1 MKKHFM
7 FFIMA
12 LATVIPGIL
21 NETVAQNPGQSQLTG
36 KIKALETQYPGLCS
50 VRSLAKTAAGN
61 DIWLITIG
69 TGEKDTKPGIVVA
82 GGVDGRYLF
91 SRELAYG
98 FDEKILMASAENETK
113 DLLRK
118 VTFYILPDL
127 SPEASA
133 QYYGKIRYERNV
145 NSRPTDDDRDFAVDE
160 DPFEDLN
167 KDGFI
172 TLIRVKDPAGNYI
185 ESSDDRR
192 LMIKAD
198 ISKGQTGDYF
208 VYSEGTDND
217 KDGSFNEDGEGGVAF
232 NRNFTFNYEEFGRNS
247 GQYPVSEP
255 EVKAVADFLFDRF
268 NVYAVF
274 TFGPQDNLGQ
284 PMKVPDRPENARGS
298 SSDPAPY
305 QQGDPGMMRRERGK
319 ITSILK
325 TDETVNKLVSD
336 RYHEITGL
344 KGAPAS
350 ATEPG
355 NFMEWA
361 YFHYGRYSFSTPGWW
376 LTSEKGKNAEAEF
389 LKFAEKKNLTDVFV
403 PWTKI
408 DHPDFPGKTVEAGG
422 IKPFVMINPP
432 QDTTAALIDSH
443 YRFLKAIAAMH
454 PELEFLDVRT
464 EDAGENI
471 YRIILKVHNKGIFAT
486 CTEAGDQNIWTR
498 IMRIS
503 VETDKGQTL
512 ISGQKVQRIQ
522 RLQGDESAE
531 FSWLVSGKG
540 KVNITAGAANTGTI
554 STSLV
559 LK

>member
-1 MKKHFM
+1 
-7 FFIMA
+7 MA
-12 LATVIPGIL
+12 MAVAMLSLL
-21 NETVAQNPGQSQLTG
+21 NRAEAQLLDQGSLSG
-36 KIKALETQYPGLCS
+36 KIKALETQYPGFCS
-50 VRSLAKTAAGN
+50 VKSLAKTAGGN

-69 TGEKDTKPGIVVA
+69 TGDKDTKPGIVIA

-98 FDEKILMASAENETK
+98 FAERILRVSAENEIK
-113 DLLRK
+113 DLLAK

-127 SPEASA
+127 SPDASA
-133 QYYGKIRYERNV
+133 QYYGKIKYERNV
-145 NSRPTDDDRDFAVDE
+145 NTRPTDDDRDFAVDE
-160 DPFEDLN
+160 DPSEDLN
-167 KDGFI
+167 NDGFI
-172 TLIRVKDPAGNYI
+172 TLIRVKDPAGNYM
-185 ESSDDRR
+185 ENSDDRR
-192 LMIKAD
+192 LMVKAD
-198 ISKGQTGDYF
+198 ISKGQTGDYL
-208 VYSEGTDND
+208 VYSEGIDND

-247 GQYPVSEP
+247 GQYPISEP
-255 EVKAVADFLFDRF
+255 EVKAVADFLYDRF
-268 NVYAVF
+268 NIYAVF

-284 PMKVPDRPENARGS
+284 PMKAPDRPENARGS
-298 SSDPAPY
+298 ASDPAPY
-305 QQGDPGMMRRERGK
+305 QQPDPGMMRRERVK
-319 ITSILK
+319 ITSIMK
-325 TDETVNKLVSD
+325 TDETINKLVSD
-336 RYHEITGL
+336 RYHELTGL

-350 ATEPG
+350 VAEPG
-355 NFMEWA
+355 SFMDWA
-361 YFHYGRYSFSTPGWW
+361 YFHYGRYSFGTPGWW
-376 LTSEKGKNAEAEF
+376 LTTEKGKNAEAEF
-389 LKFAEKKNLTDVFV
+389 LKFTEKKNLTDVFV
-403 PWTKI
+403 PWIKI

-454 PELEFLDVRT
+454 PELEFLDIKT

-471 YRIILKVHNKGIFAT
+471 YRITLKVHNKGIFAT

-503 VETDKGQTL
+503 VETDKAQTL

-540 KVNITAGAANTGTI
+540 KVNITAGAANTGTTN
-554 STSLV
+554 TSIV

>member
-1 MKKHFM
+1 MT
-7 FFIMA
+7 
-12 LATVIPGIL
+12 LASVMMSIL
-21 NETVAQNPGQSQLTG
+21 NEAGAQIPGQSHLTG
-36 KIKALETQYPGLCS
+36 KIKALETQYPGFCS
-50 VRSLAKTAAGN
+50 VRSLAKTAGGN

-69 TGEKDTKPGIVVA
+69 TGEKDSKPGIVVA

-98 FDEKILMASAENETK
+98 FAEKILSASAENEIK
-113 DLLRK
+113 DLLGK

-127 SPEASA
+127 SPEASS
-133 QYYGKIRYERNV
+133 QYYGRIRYERNV

-160 DPFEDLN
+160 DPYEDLN
-167 KDGFI
+167 NDGLI
-172 TLIRVKDPAGNYI
+172 TLIRVKDPAGNYT
-185 ESSDDRR
+185 ESADDSR
-192 LMIKAD
+192 LMVKAD
-198 ISKGQTGDYF
+198 ISKGQTGDYL
-208 VYSEGTDND
+208 VYSEGVDND

-232 NRNFTFNYEEFGRNS
+232 NRNFTFNYEEFGKNS

-268 NVYAVF
+268 NIYAVF

-284 PMKVPDRPENARGS
+284 PMKAPERQENARGS
-298 SSDPAPY
+298 SSAPAPY
-305 QQGDPGMMRRERGK
+305 QQGDPGMMRRERVK
-319 ITSILK
+319 ITSIMK
-325 TDETVNKLVSD
+325 TDETINKLVSD

-344 KGAPAS
+344 KGAPPTVS
-350 ATEPG
+350 EPG

-361 YFHYGRYSFSTPGWW
+361 YYHYGRYSFSTPGWW

-389 LKFAEKKNLTDVFV
+389 LKFAEKKNMTDVFV
-403 PWTKI
+403 AWTKSY
-408 DHPDFPGKTVEAGG
+408 HPDFPGKTVEAGG
-422 IKPFVMINPP
+422 IKPFAMLNPP

-454 PELEFLDVRT
+454 PELEFLDVKA
-464 EDAGENI
+464 ENAGDNI
-471 YRIILKVHNKGIFAT
+471 YRITMKVHNKGIFAT

-498 IMRIS
+498 IMRITI
-503 VETDKGQTL
+503 EPGNGQAL

-554 STSLV
+554 NTSIV

>member
-1 MKKHFM
+1 
-7 FFIMA
+7 
-12 LATVIPGIL
+12 
-21 NETVAQNPGQSQLTG
+21 
-36 KIKALETQYPGLCS
+36 
-50 VRSLAKTAAGN
+50 
-61 DIWLITIG
+61 
-69 TGEKDTKPGIVVA
+69 
-82 GGVDGRYLF
+82 
-91 SRELAYG
+91 
-98 FDEKILMASAENETK
+98 
-113 DLLRK
+113 
-118 VTFYILPDL
+118 
-127 SPEASA
+127 
-133 QYYGKIRYERNV
+133 
-145 NSRPTDDDRDFAVDE
+145 
-160 DPFEDLN
+160 
-167 KDGFI
+167 
-172 TLIRVKDPAGNYI
+172 
-185 ESSDDRR
+185 
-192 LMIKAD
+192 
-198 ISKGQTGDYF
+198 
-208 VYSEGTDND
+208 
-217 KDGSFNEDGEGGVAF
+217 
-232 NRNFTFNYEEFGRNS
+232 
-247 GQYPVSEP
+247 
-255 EVKAVADFLFDRF
+255 
-268 NVYAVF
+268 
-274 TFGPQDNLGQ
+274 
-284 PMKVPDRPENARGS
+284 
-298 SSDPAPY
+298 
-305 QQGDPGMMRRERGK
+305 
-319 ITSILK
+319 
-325 TDETVNKLVSD
+325 
-336 RYHEITGL
+336 
-344 KGAPAS
+344 
-350 ATEPG
+350 
-355 NFMEWA
+355 MEWA

>member
-1 MKKHFM
+1 
-7 FFIMA
+7 MA
-12 LATVIPGIL
+12 LAAVMLSLL
-21 NETVAQNPGQSQLTG
+21 NPVRAQFPEQGQLSE
-36 KIKALETQYPGLCS
+36 KVRALETQYPGLCS
-50 VRSLAKTAAGN
+50 VRSLIKTAGGF

-82 GGVDGRYLF
+82 GGVDGKYVF
-91 SRELAYG
+91 SRDLAYG
-98 FDEKILMASAENETK
+98 FAERILKAASENEIK
-113 DLLRK
+113 ELLNK
-118 VTFYILPDL
+118 ITFYILPDL
-127 SPEASA
+127 SPEAASQYSA
-133 QYYGKIRYERNV
+133 KIRYERNI

-167 KDGFI
+167 NDGLI

-185 ESSDDRR
+185 ESTDDAR
-192 LMIKAD
+192 LMVKAD
-198 ISKGQTGDYF
+198 ISRGQTGNYL
-208 VYSEGTDND
+208 VYSEGVDND
-217 KDGSFNEDGEGGVAF
+217 KDGSFNEDGEGGVNF
-232 NRNFTFNYEEFGRNS
+232 NRNFTFNYEEFGKNS
-247 GQYPVSEP
+247 GQYPISEP

-274 TFGPQDNLGQ
+274 SFGPQDNLGQ
-284 PMKVPDRPENARGS
+284 PMKAADRTENSRGS
-298 SSDPAPY
+298 LQEPSQN
-305 QQGDPGMMRRERGK
+305 QQGDPGMMRRERVK
-319 ITSILK
+319 ITSIMK
-325 TDETVNKLVSD
+325 TDETINKLVSD

-350 ATEPG
+350 VTEPG

-376 LTSEKGKNAEAEF
+376 LASEKGKNAEAEF
-389 LKFAEKKNLTDVFV
+389 LKFAEKKNLSDMFV

-408 DHPDFPGKTVEAGG
+408 DHPDFPGKTTEVGG

-432 QDTTAALIDSH
+432 QDTIAGLIDSH
-443 YRFLKAIAAMH
+443 YRFITAIAAMH
-454 PELEFLDVRT
+454 PELEFLDIKT
-464 EDAGENI
+464 ENAGENI
-471 YRIILKVHNKGIFAT
+471 YRITMKVHNKGIFAT

-503 VETDKGQTL
+503 VEPGTGQTL
-512 ISGQKVQRIQ
+512 LSGQKVQRIQ

-540 KVNITAGAANTGTI
+540 NISIKAEAANTGTI
-554 STSLV
+554 STAVV

>member
-1 MKKHFM
+1 
-7 FFIMA
+7 MA
-12 LATVIPGIL
+12 MAVAMLSLL
-21 NETVAQNPGQSQLTG
+21 NCAIAQYPVQDRLSGL
-36 KIKALETQYPGLCS
+36 IRALETQHPGLCS
-50 VRSLAKTAAGN
+50 VKSLAKTAGGN

-69 TGEKDTKPGIVVA
+69 TGDKDTKPGIVIA

-98 FDEKILMASAENETK
+98 FAERILRASAENEIK
-113 DLLRK
+113 DLLGK

-133 QYYGKIRYERNV
+133 QYFGKIRYERNV
-145 NSRPTDDDRDFAVDE
+145 NTRPTDDDRDFEVDE
-160 DPFEDLN
+160 DPFEDLS

-192 LMIKAD
+192 LMVKAD
-198 ISKGQTGDYF
+198 IAKGQTGDYL
-208 VYSEGTDND
+208 VYSEGVDND

-284 PMKVPDRPENARGS
+284 PMKAPDRPENARGS

-325 TDETVNKLVSD
+325 TDETINKLVSD

-350 ATEPG
+350 VTEPG
-355 NFMEWA
+355 SFMEWA

-389 LKFAEKKNLTDVFV
+389 LKFAEKKNLTEAFV

-432 QDTTAALIDSH
+432 QDTTATLIDSH
-443 YRFLKAIAAMH
+443 YRFLKTIAAMH
-454 PELEFLDVRT
+454 PELEFLDIKT

-471 YRIILKVHNKGIFAT
+471 YRITLKVHNKGIFAT

-503 VETDKGQTL
+503 VETDKGQSL

-540 KVNITAGAANTGTI
+540 KVNITAGASNTGTTN
-554 STSLV
+554 TSIV